1 MHSAKARMITVVI
14 FLSGLIS
21 QIMMEAAIGQTDWK
35 KEWEKTLA
43 AARAEGQVN
52 VYASTYERVLEAFK
66 TEYPEIKVTSVGGR
80 SSDVAARVVAER
92 RAGKFL
98 ADVVAVGSNTAFNVL
113 YRAKALDP
121 IKPTFILPELLDPSK
136 WLGGEYPFVDSERQ
150 YVFVYLS
157 NPSSVFDYNS
167 KLINPSEFKSYWD
180 VLNPKWKGKIISLT
194 PTSTTMGSTLQFLYY
209 HPELGQEYLKKFFG
223 SMEVTFSADPRQ
235 MLDWLG
241 QGNYSICL
249 GCRNNEIARAKKQ
262 GLPVGTLDTSAWKE
276 GGRISLSGSLSLA
289 NKAPHAN
296 AAKIFINWY
305 LSRKGQIAVQKEGT
319 SDDAVNSRRIDIP
332 KDDVD
337 PANRLIEGRRYFDV
351 SRPEWQDLTPVFDF
365 VKKVVE
371 TREQKA
377 K

>member
-136 WLGGEYPFVDSERQ
+136 WLGGEYPFVDPERQ

-180 VLNPKWKGKIISLT
+180 VLNPKWKGKIVSLT

-235 MLDWLG
+235 MLDWLA

>member
-1 MHSAKARMITVVI
+1 MHSAKAKMITIVI

-180 VLNPKWKGKIISLT
+180 VLNPKWQGKIISLT

-235 MLDWLG
+235 MLDWLA

-319 SDDAVNSRRIDIP
+319 SDEAVNSRRIDIP

-371 TREQKA
+371 TKEQKT

>member
-1 MHSAKARMITVVI
+1 MQSAKAGIFAVLMTLCGMLSQLVV
-14 FLSGLIS
+14 G
-21 QIMMEAAIGQTDWK
+21 AAHGQTDWK

-43 AARAEGQVN
+43 AAKSEGQIT

-66 TEYPEIKVTSVGGR
+66 TEYPEIKVTSIGGR
-80 SSDVAARVVAER
+80 SSDVAARIIAER
-92 RAGKFL
+92 RAGKYL

-121 IKPTFILPELLDPSK
+121 LKPTLTLPEVLDPSK
-136 WLGGEYPFVDSERQ
+136 WLGGEYPFVDPERQ

-167 KLINPSEFKSYWD
+167 KLTNPGEFKSYWD
-180 VLNPKWKGKIISLT
+180 VLNLKWKGKIVSLT

-209 HPELGQEYLKKFFG
+209 HPELGQDYLRKLFG
-223 SMEVTFSADPRQ
+223 SMEATFSADPRQ
-235 MLDWLG
+235 MLDWLA

-289 NKAPHAN
+289 NKAPHPN
-296 AAKIFINWY
+296 AAKVFINWY

-371 TREQKA
+371 TKEQKA

>member
-1 MHSAKARMITVVI
+1 MQSAKARMIAVV
-14 FLSGLIS
+14 FLSGLIF
-21 QIMMEAAIGQTDWK
+21 QIMTEAAVGQTDWK

-43 AARAEGQVN
+43 AAKSEGQIT

-66 TEYPEIKVTSVGGR
+66 TEYPEIKVTSIGGR
-80 SSDVAARVVAER
+80 SSDVAARISAER
-92 RAGKFL
+92 RAGKYL

-121 IKPTFILPELLDPSK
+121 LKPTLILPEVLDPSK
-136 WLGGEYPFVDSERQ
+136 WLGGEYPFVDPERQ

-167 KLINPSEFKSYWD
+167 KLTNPGEFKSYWD
-180 VLNPKWKGKIISLT
+180 VLNLKWKGKIVSLT

-209 HPELGQEYLKKFFG
+209 HPELGQDYLRKLFG
-223 SMEVTFSADPRQ
+223 NMEATFSADPRQ
-235 MLDWLG
+235 MLDWLA

-289 NKAPHAN
+289 NKAPHPN
-296 AAKIFINWY
+296 AAKVFINWY

-371 TREQKA
+371 TKEQKA

>member
-1 MHSAKARMITVVI
+1 MLGAKAKFFAALITSCGLVSQLVVV
-14 FLSGLIS
+14 
-21 QIMMEAAIGQTDWK
+21 AAHGQTDWK

-43 AARAEGQVN
+43 AAKSEGQIT

-66 TEYPEIKVTSVGGR
+66 TEYPEIKITSIGGR

-121 IKPTFILPELLDPSK
+121 IKPTFILPEVLDPSK
-136 WLGGEYPFVDSERQ
+136 WLGGEYPFVDPERQ

-167 KLINPSEFKSYWD
+167 KLINPNEFKSYWD
-180 VLNPKWKGKIISLT
+180 VLSPKWKGKIVSLT

-209 HPELGQEYLKKFFG
+209 HPELGQEFLKKFFG

-235 MLDWLG
+235 MLDWLA

-249 GCRNNEIARAKKQ
+249 GCRNNEIAKAKKQ

-289 NKAPHAN
+289 NKAPHPN

-351 SRPEWQDLTPVFDF
+351 SRPEWQDLMPVFDF

-371 TREQKA
+371 TKEQKA

>member
-1 MHSAKARMITVVI
+1 MKSAKATIFAGLVSICGLVSQLVVG
-14 FLSGLIS
+14 S
-21 QIMMEAAIGQTDWK
+21 AYGQTDWK
-35 KEWEKTLA
+35 KEWEKMLA
-43 AARAEGQVN
+43 AARAEGQVT

-66 TEYPEIKVTSVGGR
+66 TEYPDIKVTSVGGR
-80 SSDVAARVVAER
+80 SSDVAARIVAER

-121 IKPTFILPELLDPSK
+121 LKPTLILPEVLDPSK
-136 WLGGEYPFVDSERQ
+136 WLGGEYPFVDPERQ

-167 KLINPSEFKSYWD
+167 KLTNPSEFKSYWD
-180 VLNPKWKGKIISLT
+180 VLNLKWKGKIVSLT

-209 HPELGQEYLKKFFG
+209 HPELGQDYLKKLFG

-235 MLDWLG
+235 MLDWLA
-241 QGNYSICL
+241 QGNYAICL

-289 NKAPHAN
+289 NKAPHPN
-296 AAKIFINWY
+296 AAKVFINWY

-371 TREQKA
+371 TKEQKA

>member
-1 MHSAKARMITVVI
+1 MQSAKAGIFAVLMTLCGMLSQLVV
-14 FLSGLIS
+14 G
-21 QIMMEAAIGQTDWK
+21 AAHGQTDWK

-43 AARAEGQVN
+43 AAKSEGQIT

-66 TEYPEIKVTSVGGR
+66 TEYPDIKVTSIGGR
-80 SSDVAARVVAER
+80 SSDVAARISAER
-92 RAGKFL
+92 RAGKYL

-121 IKPTFILPELLDPSK
+121 LKPTLILPEVLDPSK
-136 WLGGEYPFVDSERQ
+136 WLGGEYPFVDPERQ

-167 KLINPSEFKSYWD
+167 KLTNPGEFKSYWD
-180 VLNPKWKGKIISLT
+180 VLNLKWKGKIVSLT

-209 HPELGQEYLKKFFG
+209 HPELGQDYLRKLFG
-223 SMEVTFSADPRQ
+223 SMEATFSADPRQ
-235 MLDWLG
+235 MLDWLA

-289 NKAPHAN
+289 NKAPHPN
-296 AAKIFINWY
+296 AAKVFINWY

-371 TREQKA
+371 TKEQKA

>member
-1 MHSAKARMITVVI
+1 MRGAKAKFFAALIISCGLVSQLVV
-14 FLSGLIS
+14 
-21 QIMMEAAIGQTDWK
+21 AAAHGQTDWK

-43 AARAEGQVN
+43 AAKSEGQIT

-66 TEYPEIKVTSVGGR
+66 TEYPEIKVTSIGGR
-80 SSDVAARVVAER
+80 SSDVAARIIAER
-92 RAGKFL
+92 RAGKYL

-121 IKPTFILPELLDPSK
+121 LKPTLILPEVLDPSK
-136 WLGGEYPFVDSERQ
+136 WLGGEYPFVDPERQ

-180 VLNPKWKGKIISLT
+180 VLNPKWKGKIVSLT

-235 MLDWLG
+235 MLDWLA

-289 NKAPHAN
+289 NKAPHPN

-371 TREQKA
+371 TKEQKA

>member
-1 MHSAKARMITVVI
+1 MRGAKEKCFAALITSCGL
-14 FLSGLIS
+14 LSQLVGTP
-21 QIMMEAAIGQTDWK
+21 AHGQTDWK

-43 AARAEGQVN
+43 AAKSEGQIT
-52 VYASTYERVLEAFK
+52 VYASTYERVLETFK
-66 TEYPEIKVTSVGGR
+66 TEYPDIKVTSIGGR

-121 IKPTFILPELLDPSK
+121 LKPTLILPEVLDPSK
-136 WLGGEYPFVDSERQ
+136 WLGGEYPFVDPERQ

-167 KLINPSEFKSYWD
+167 KLINPSDFKSYWD
-180 VLNPKWKGKIISLT
+180 VLNPKWKGKIVSLT

-235 MLDWLG
+235 MLDWLA

-371 TREQKA
+371 TKEQKA

>member
-1 MHSAKARMITVVI
+1 MRCAKAKFFAALITSCGLVSQLVVV
-14 FLSGLIS
+14 
-21 QIMMEAAIGQTDWK
+21 AAHGQTDWK

-43 AARAEGQVN
+43 AAKSEGQIT

-66 TEYPEIKVTSVGGR
+66 TEYPEIKVTSIGGR
-80 SSDVAARVVAER
+80 SSDVAARIIAER
-92 RAGKFL
+92 RAGKYL

-121 IKPTFILPELLDPSK
+121 LKPTFILPEVLDPSK
-136 WLGGEYPFVDSERQ
+136 WLGGEYPFVDPERQ

-180 VLNPKWKGKIISLT
+180 VLNPKWKGKIVSLT

-235 MLDWLG
+235 MLDWLA

-371 TREQKA
+371 TKEQKA

>member
-1 MHSAKARMITVVI
+1 MRGTKAKFFAALITSCGLVSQLVVV
-14 FLSGLIS
+14 
-21 QIMMEAAIGQTDWK
+21 AAHGQTDWK

-43 AARAEGQVN
+43 AAKSEGQIT

-66 TEYPEIKVTSVGGR
+66 SEYPEIKVTSVGGR
-80 SSDVAARVVAER
+80 SSDVAARVIAER

-121 IKPTFILPELLDPSK
+121 IKPTFILPEVLDPSK

-180 VLNPKWKGKIISLT
+180 VLNPKWKGKIVSLT

-235 MLDWLG
+235 MLDWLA
-241 QGNYSICL
+241 QGTYSICL

-319 SDDAVNSRRIDIP
+319 SDEAVNSRRIDIP

-371 TREQKA
+371 TKEQKA

>member
-1 MHSAKARMITVVI
+1 MRGAKAKFFVALITSCGL
-14 FLSGLIS
+14 LSQLVGTP
-21 QIMMEAAIGQTDWK
+21 AHGQTDWK

-43 AARAEGQVN
+43 AAKSEGQIT

-66 TEYPEIKVTSVGGR
+66 TEYPDIKVTSIGGR

-121 IKPTFILPELLDPSK
+121 LKPTFILPEVLDPSK
-136 WLGGEYPFVDSERQ
+136 WLGGEYPFVDPERQ

-167 KLINPSEFKSYWD
+167 KLINPSDFKSYWD
-180 VLNPKWKGKIISLT
+180 VLNPKWKGKIVSLT

-223 SMEVTFSADPRQ
+223 SMEVTFSGDPRQ
-235 MLDWLG
+235 MLDWLA

-262 GLPVGTLDTSAWKE
+262 GLPVGTLDTSTWKE

-289 NKAPHAN
+289 NKAPHPS
-296 AAKIFINWY
+296 AAKVFINWY

-371 TREQKA
+371 TKEQKA

>member
-1 MHSAKARMITVVI
+1 MRGAKAKFFAALITSCGLVSQLVVV
-14 FLSGLIS
+14 
-21 QIMMEAAIGQTDWK
+21 AAHGQTDWK

-43 AARAEGQVN
+43 AAKSEGQIT

-66 TEYPEIKVTSVGGR
+66 TEYPEIKVTSIGGR

-121 IKPTFILPELLDPSK
+121 LKPTFILPEVLDPSK
-136 WLGGEYPFVDSERQ
+136 WLGGEYPFVDPERQ

-180 VLNPKWKGKIISLT
+180 VLNPKWKGKIVSLT

-209 HPELGQEYLKKFFG
+209 HPELGQEFLKKFFG

-235 MLDWLG
+235 MLDWLA

-289 NKAPHAN
+289 NKAPHPN

-371 TREQKA
+371 TKEQKA

>member
-1 MHSAKARMITVVI
+1 MISTKATIFAGLVSICGIVSQLVVGSAH
-14 FLSGLIS
+14 
-21 QIMMEAAIGQTDWK
+21 GQTDWK
-35 KEWEKTLA
+35 REWEKMLA
-43 AARAEGQVN
+43 AARAEGQVT
-52 VYASTYERVLEAFK
+52 VYASTYERVLGAFK

-80 SSDVAARVVAER
+80 SSEVAARVAAER

-98 ADVVAVGSNTAFNVL
+98 ADVIAVGSNTAFNVL

-121 IKPTFILPELLDPSK
+121 LKPTLILPEVLDPSK
-136 WLGGEYPFVDSERQ
+136 WLGGEYPFVDPERQ

-167 KLINPSEFKSYWD
+167 KLVNPSEFKSYWD
-180 VLNPKWKGKIISLT
+180 VLNLKWQGKIVSLT

-209 HPELGQEYLKKFFG
+209 HPELGQDYLKKLFG
-223 SMEVTFSADPRQ
+223 SMEATFSADPRQ
-235 MLDWLG
+235 MLDWLA
-241 QGNYSICL
+241 QGNYAICL

-289 NKAPHAN
+289 NKAPHPN
-296 AAKIFINWY
+296 AAKVFINWY

-371 TREQKA
+371 TK
-377 K
+377 KTKG

>member
-1 MHSAKARMITVVI
+1 MRRAKTKFFVALIISCGLVSQLVVV
-14 FLSGLIS
+14 
-21 QIMMEAAIGQTDWK
+21 AAYGQTDWK

-43 AARAEGQVN
+43 AAKSEGQIT

-66 TEYPEIKVTSVGGR
+66 TEYPEIKVTSIGGR
-80 SSDVAARVVAER
+80 SSDVAARIIAER
-92 RAGKFL
+92 RAGKYL
-98 ADVVAVGSNTAFNVL
+98 ADVVAVGSNTSFNVL

-121 IKPTFILPELLDPSK
+121 LQPTFILPDVLDPSK
-136 WLGGEYPFVDSERQ
+136 WLGGEYPFIDPERQ

-180 VLNPKWKGKIISLT
+180 ILNPKWKGKIVSLT

-209 HPELGQEYLKKFFG
+209 HPELGQEYLKKLFG
-223 SMEVTFSADPRQ
+223 SMDVTFSGDPRQ
-235 MLDWLG
+235 MLDWLA

-289 NKAPHAN
+289 NKAPHPN
-296 AAKIFINWY
+296 AAKVLINWY

-319 SDDAVNSRRIDIP
+319 SDEAVNSRRIDIP

-337 PANRLIEGRRYFDV
+337 PVNRFIEGRRYFDV

-365 VKKVVE
+365 VKKVAE
-371 TREQKA
+371 TKNQKV

>member
-1 MHSAKARMITVVI
+1 MISTKATIFAGLVSICGIVSQLVVGSAY
-14 FLSGLIS
+14 
-21 QIMMEAAIGQTDWK
+21 GQTDWK
-35 KEWEKTLA
+35 REWEKMLA
-43 AARAEGQVN
+43 AARAEGQVT
-52 VYASTYERVLEAFK
+52 VYASTYERVLGAFK

-80 SSDVAARVVAER
+80 SSEVAARVAAER

-98 ADVVAVGSNTAFNVL
+98 ADVIAVGSNTAFNVL

-121 IKPTFILPELLDPSK
+121 LKPTLILPEVLDPSK
-136 WLGGEYPFVDSERQ
+136 WLGGEYPFVDPERQ

-167 KLINPSEFKSYWD
+167 KLVNPSEFKSYWD
-180 VLNPKWKGKIISLT
+180 VLNLKWQGKIVSLT

-209 HPELGQEYLKKFFG
+209 HPELGQDYLKKLFG
-223 SMEVTFSADPRQ
+223 SMEATFSADPRQ
-235 MLDWLG
+235 MLDWLA
-241 QGNYSICL
+241 QGNYAICL

-289 NKAPHAN
+289 NKAPHPN
-296 AAKIFINWY
+296 AAKVFINWY

-371 TREQKA
+371 TK
-377 K
+377 KTKG

>member
-1 MHSAKARMITVVI
+1 MISTKATIFAGLVSICGIVSHLVVGSAY
-14 FLSGLIS
+14 
-21 QIMMEAAIGQTDWK
+21 GQTDWK
-35 KEWEKTLA
+35 KEWEKMLA
-43 AARAEGQVN
+43 AARAEGQIA
-52 VYASTYERVLEAFK
+52 VYASTYERVLGAFK

-80 SSDVAARVVAER
+80 SSEVAARVAAER

-98 ADVVAVGSNTAFNVL
+98 ADVIAVGSNTAFNVL

-121 IKPTFILPELLDPSK
+121 LKPTLILPEVLDPSK
-136 WLGGEYPFVDSERQ
+136 WLGGEYPFVDPERQ

-167 KLINPSEFKSYWD
+167 KLVNPSEFKSYWD
-180 VLNPKWKGKIISLT
+180 VLNLKWQGKIVSLT

-209 HPELGQEYLKKFFG
+209 HPELGQDYLKKLFG
-223 SMEVTFSADPRQ
+223 SMEATFSADPRQ
-235 MLDWLG
+235 MLDWLA
-241 QGNYSICL
+241 QGNYAICL

-289 NKAPHAN
+289 NKAPHPN
-296 AAKIFINWY
+296 AAKVFINWY

-371 TREQKA
+371 TK
-377 K
+377 KTKG

>member
-1 MHSAKARMITVVI
+1 MAGSKTRISAILIFGAVV
-14 FLSGLIS
+14 LQLLTSS
-21 QIMMEAAIGQTDWK
+21 AVAQSDWK

-43 AARAEGQVN
+43 AAKAEGQLT
-52 VYASTYERVLEAFK
+52 VYASTYERVLDVFK
-66 TEYPEIKVTSVGGR
+66 SEYPEIKVTSVGGR
-80 SSDVAARVVAER
+80 SSDVAARVAAER

-98 ADVVAVGSNTAFNVL
+98 ADVIAVGSNTAFTVL

-121 IKPTFILPELLDPSK
+121 LKPAFILPELLDPSK
-136 WLGGEYPFVDSERQ
+136 WLGGEYPFVDPERQ

-157 NPSSVFDYNS
+157 NPSSVFDHNS
-167 KLINPSEFKSYWD
+167 KLANPSEFKSYWD
-180 VLNPKWKGKIISLT
+180 VLTPKWQGKIVSLT

-209 HPELGQEYLKKFFG
+209 HPELGQEYLKKLFG
-223 SMEVTFSADPRQ
+223 SMDVTYSADPRQ
-235 MLDWLG
+235 MLDWLA
-241 QGNYSICL
+241 QGNYAICL
-249 GCRNNEIARAKKQ
+249 GCRNNEVARAKKQ

-289 NKAPHAN
+289 NKAPHPN
-296 AAKIFINWY
+296 AAKVFINWY

-365 VKKVVE
+365 VKGIAE
-371 TREQKA
+371 TKEQKIR
-377 K
+377 

>member
-1 MHSAKARMITVVI
+1 MHSAKARMIAVVI
-14 FLSGLIS
+14 FLSGLIF
-21 QIMMEAAIGQTDWK
+21 QIMTEAAVGQTDWK

-43 AARAEGQVN
+43 AAKSEGQIT

-66 TEYPEIKVTSVGGR
+66 SEYPEIKVTSIGGR
-80 SSDVAARVVAER
+80 SSDVAARIMAER
-92 RAGKFL
+92 RAGKYL

-121 IKPTFILPELLDPSK
+121 LKPTLILPEVLDPSK
-136 WLGGEYPFVDSERQ
+136 WLGGEYPFVDPERQ

-167 KLINPSEFKSYWD
+167 KLTNPGEFKSYWD
-180 VLNPKWKGKIISLT
+180 VLNLKWKGKIVSLP

-209 HPELGQEYLKKFFG
+209 HPELGQDYLRKLFG
-223 SMEVTFSADPRQ
+223 SMEATFSADPRQ
-235 MLDWLG
+235 MLDWLA

-289 NKAPHAN
+289 NKAPHPN
-296 AAKIFINWY
+296 AAKVFINWY

-371 TREQKA
+371 TKEQKA

>member
-1 MHSAKARMITVVI
+1 MISTKATI
-14 FLSGLIS
+14 FSGLVSICGIVS
-21 QIMMEAAIGQTDWK
+21 QLVVGSAYGQTDWK
-35 KEWEKTLA
+35 KEWEKMLA
-43 AARAEGQVN
+43 AARAEGQVT
-52 VYASTYERVLEAFK
+52 VYASTYERVLGAFK

-80 SSDVAARVVAER
+80 SSEVAARVAAER

-98 ADVVAVGSNTAFNVL
+98 ADVIAVGSNTAFNVL

-121 IKPTFILPELLDPSK
+121 LKPTLILPEVLDPSK
-136 WLGGEYPFVDSERQ
+136 WLGGEYPFVDPERQ

-167 KLINPSEFKSYWD
+167 KLVNPSEFKSYWD
-180 VLNPKWKGKIISLT
+180 VLNLKWKGKIVSLT

-209 HPELGQEYLKKFFG
+209 HPELGQDYLTKLFG
-223 SMEVTFSADPRQ
+223 SMEATFSADPRQ
-235 MLDWLG
+235 MLDWLA
-241 QGNYSICL
+241 QGNYAICL

-289 NKAPHAN
+289 NKAPHPN
-296 AAKIFINWY
+296 AAKVFINWY

-332 KDDVD
+332 KEDVD

-371 TREQKA
+371 TK
-377 K
+377 KTKG

>member
-1 MHSAKARMITVVI
+1 MT
-14 FLSGLIS
+14 
-21 QIMMEAAIGQTDWK
+21 EAAVGQTDWK

-43 AARAEGQVN
+43 AAKSEGQIT

-66 TEYPEIKVTSVGGR
+66 TEYPEIKVTSIGGR
-80 SSDVAARVVAER
+80 SSDVAARIIAER
-92 RAGKFL
+92 RAGKYL

-121 IKPTFILPELLDPSK
+121 LKPTLILPEVLDPSK
-136 WLGGEYPFVDSERQ
+136 WLGGEYPFVDPERQ

-167 KLINPSEFKSYWD
+167 KLANPGEFKSYWD
-180 VLNPKWKGKIISLT
+180 VLNLKWKGKIVSLT

-235 MLDWLG
+235 MLDWLA

-289 NKAPHAN
+289 NKAPHPN
-296 AAKIFINWY
+296 AAKVLINWY

-371 TREQKA
+371 TKEQKA

>member
-235 MLDWLG
+235 MLDWLA

-305 LSRKGQIAVQKEGT
+305 LSLKGQIAVQKEGT

>member
-1 MHSAKARMITVVI
+1 MHSAKARMIAVVI
-14 FLSGLIS
+14 FLSGLIF
-21 QIMMEAAIGQTDWK
+21 QIMTEAAVGQTDWK

-43 AARAEGQVN
+43 AAKSEGQIT

-66 TEYPEIKVTSVGGR
+66 TEYPEIKVTSIGGR
-80 SSDVAARVVAER
+80 SSDVAARIIAER

-121 IKPTFILPELLDPSK
+121 LKPTLILPEVLDPSK
-136 WLGGEYPFVDSERQ
+136 WLGGEYPFVDPERQ

-167 KLINPSEFKSYWD
+167 KLTNPGEFKSYWD
-180 VLNPKWKGKIISLT
+180 VLNLKWKGKIVSLT

-209 HPELGQEYLKKFFG
+209 HPELGQDYLRKLFG
-223 SMEVTFSADPRQ
+223 SMEATFSADPRQ
-235 MLDWLG
+235 MLDWLA

-289 NKAPHAN
+289 NKAPHPN
-296 AAKIFINWY
+296 AAKVFINWY

-371 TREQKA
+371 TKEQKA